1 MLNELLLCARLCAE
15 HVTGFIIF
23 KRHKDTMRPCL
34 QAGGDRSTMEL
45 SLWLEGMWPAG
56 SRLGIR
62 TQTDGCQSLGGS
74 LVATRA
80 PVCVS
85 ACACTQL
92 PSPNTAP
99 LLLCLQLLSLELIP
113 ELTS

>member
-1 MLNELLLCARLCAE
+1 
-15 HVTGFIIF
+15 
-23 KRHKDTMRPCL
+23 MRPYL
-34 QAGGDRSTMEL
+34 QVAGDGSTTGL

-56 SRLGIR
+56 SRLGIW
-62 TQTDGCQSLGGS
+62 TQTDGCQSPGAS

-92 PSPNTAP
+92 PSPSAAP
-99 LLLCLQLLSLELIP
+99 LLLCLQLLSLELVP
-113 ELTS
+113 ELTP